1 VGINVKSEGH
11 ICAKILY
18 LLIQVD
24 NSLSDRNSFEI
35 AALVETVHS
44 RDLIVGKPEVGNLP
58 KGRAKKAMQVKPE
71 ILQLLVPAHM
81 MVTDVSHVKQATLV
95 FKGLIFC
102 ILQNTCDYLLYISS
116 FLFPI

>member
-1 VGINVKSEGH
+1 VEINVKSEVH
-11 ICAKILY
+11 ICAKILD

-24 NSLSDRNSFEI
+24 NSLSDRNSLEI

-44 RDLIVGKPEVGNLP
+44 RDLSVGKPEVGNLP

-71 ILQLLVPAHM
+71 VLQLLVPSHM
-81 MVTDVSHVKQATLV
+81 MVTDVSHVKQGTLV

-102 ILQNTCDYLLYISS
+102 ILQNTCDYLLYIRR
-116 FLFPI
+116 